1 MKQFTLPNEPQCK
14 PLDDWRSVWIEMMGT
29 QVRYVQGARWRHRIL
44 EAGTPDK
51 PPLLLLHGI
60 GAHAECWA
68 RNLVA
73 LGEHFHVVAAD
84 MVFHGYSSKNDW
96 DPTRWVELLAEGVID
111 LMDALGWDD
120 AYVQGESLGGHVTFN
135 VGMRFPERLR
145 RIILNTGLPRLRFPD
160 QPPPITRGGG
170 ASNLSELSQRAITEP
185 TFEGLRPRMEWL
197 VSDPARMTEEMIGVR
212 LKLYQDPEI
221 NASIRRIYGIDTE
234 WPHITVYDAQDA
246 AEFAPETL
254 VLWTE
259 HNPDKAWDEARKTA
273 EVLPNAQYYLIPDA
287 GHWPQWEKPELHD
300 AILTAWFLGE

>member
-1 MKQFTLPNEPQCK
+1 MKQFSLSREPECK
-14 PLDDWRSVWIEMMGT
+14 PLDQWRSVWIELMGA
-29 QVRYVQGARWRHRIL
+29 QVRYVQGERWRHRIL

-68 RNLVA
+68 RNLTA
-73 LGEHFHVVAAD
+73 LGEQFHVVAAD
-84 MVFHGYSSKNDW
+84 MVFHGYSGKNDW
-96 DPTRWVELLAEGVID
+96 DPGRWIELLAEGVID
-111 LMDALGWDD
+111 LMDGLGWDD

-135 VGMRFPERLR
+135 VGMRFPQRLR

-170 ASNLSELSQRAITEP
+170 TSNLSELSQRSITAP
-185 TFEGLRPRMEWL
+185 TFEHLRPRMEWL
-197 VSDPARMTEEMIGVR
+197 VSKPDRMTKEMIGVR
-212 LKLYQDPEI
+212 LKLYQDPDI

-234 WPHITVYDAQDA
+234 WPHITVYPAEEA
-246 AEFAPETL
+246 AKFVPETL

-273 EVLPNAQYYLIPDA
+273 EVLPNAQYYVIGDA

-300 AILTAWFLGE
+300 AILVDWFLGS